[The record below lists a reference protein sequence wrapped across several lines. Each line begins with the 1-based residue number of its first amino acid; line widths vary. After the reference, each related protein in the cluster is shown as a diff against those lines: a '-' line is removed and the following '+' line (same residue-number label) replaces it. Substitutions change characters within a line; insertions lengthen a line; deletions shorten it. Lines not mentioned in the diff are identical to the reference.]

1 MFDKIRNFGIVAH
14 LYITFTM
21 RMVDENHKLTNEG
34 HYVVA
39 LNPALSSFMYS
50 IPVIYKLPKP
60 NPLETHIMSITST
73 VTFLFKI
80 P

>member
-1 MFDKIRNFGIVAH
+1 MFDKIRNFGIAAH
-14 LYITFTM
+14 LYITFTK

-34 HYVVA
+34 HYLVA
-39 LNPALSSFMYS
+39 LNPASSSFIYS

-60 NPLETHIMSITST
+60 NPLETHIMSTTST